1 MLIFSGFLAYKL
13 IDIQLF
19 NGEKYK
25 QKAQKMVFKTEIVPA
40 SRGSLYD
47 VNHNLLAIS
56 VTKYDI
62 RMDVKVPKASLF
74 DKEVKNLA
82 KALAQTFGNS
92 SNYYLSKIKKARIEG
107 NRYLL
112 LCRNIDYDT
121 YKKVKEFP
129 ILNKGAF
136 KGGLIVE
143 QRTVREYPM
152 GQIAKRTVGYERQD
166 SIGKYKGVGL
176 ESAYGTYL
184 RGHHGRRL
192 VQSIGKGKW
201 KPVRSNNEQEP
212 KDGFDLVS
220 TIDVNV
226 QDVAHHALMK
236 QLKAFDAHH
245 GCVIVMEVATGEV
258 KAIANLTKQKSGS
271 YLEDYNYA
279 VGESHEPGSTFKLLS
294 TLALLENGKA
304 DTTTVVDTE
313 KGRVKFYDRVVPDS
327 HRGGYGK
334 ISLAKA
340 FEVSSNTAYAKLINE
355 AFKKDPEDL
364 LDYYDDIKL
373 NQKLGVTISGE
384 KAPLLPRPGSKS
396 WYGTTLPWMA
406 FGYGVSMTP
415 LQTLAYY
422 NAVANEGVLVKPQF
436 IKEFQNWST
445 VEQEKEERETIVKIC
460 SKENASKMKALMQKT
475 VERGTAENIYSEQ
488 LSMAGKTGTCQKYYY
503 VKNKPLQYIAS
514 FAGFFPVEN
523 PKYSCVVV
531 IHEPDKKKGYY
542 GSTVAAPVFKE
553 IATKIHVSSYKP
565 KWVQTADSKFIGLPQ
580 YEKYEQLS
588 DKYKTI
594 MPNVKGMELMDVLP
608 LLENLGLKVKVSG
621 SGRVVNQSISPGEKI
636 GSNKQ
641 IIVELS

>member
-1 MLIFSGFLAYKL
+1 MVIFSGFLAFKL
-13 IDIQLF
+13 VDIQLF
-19 NGEKYK
+19 NGEQYR

-40 SRGSLYD
+40 NRGSLYD

-62 RMDVKVPKASLF
+62 RMDTKVPKDELF
-74 DKEVKNLA
+74 KEEVNALA
-82 KALAQTFGNS
+82 KALADTFGKS
-92 SNYYLSKIKKARIEG
+92 TSYYLSRLEIGRRKK

-129 ILNKGAF
+129 ILKKGAF
-136 KGGLIVE
+136 RGGLIVE

-166 SIGKYKGVGL
+166 TLGNYKGVGL
-176 ESAYGTYL
+176 ESAYGSYL
-184 RGHHGRRL
+184 RGHHGKRV

-201 KPVRSNNEQEP
+201 KPVRSNNEEEP
-212 KDGFDLVS
+212 KDGYDLVS
-220 TIDVNV
+220 TIDVNM

-236 QLKAFDAHH
+236 QLKKFDAHH
-245 GCVIVMEVATGEV
+245 GCAIVMEVETGEV
-258 KAIANLTKQKSGS
+258 KAVANLTRQKSGT

-294 TLALLENGKA
+294 TLALLEKNKA
-304 DTTTVVDTE
+304 DTTDIVDTE

-373 NQKLGVTISGE
+373 NEKLGVSISGE
-384 KAPLLPRPGSKS
+384 KAPILPRPDTKR

-422 NAVANEGVLVKPQF
+422 NAVANNGILVKPQF
-436 IKEFQNWST
+436 IKEFQNWNT
-445 VEQEKEERETIVKIC
+445 VEQEQEKKETIVRIC
-460 SKENASKMKALMQKT
+460 SKENADKMQMLMQKT
-475 VERGTAENIYSEQ
+475 VERGTAKNIYSAQ

-503 VKNKPLQYIAS
+503 VKGKELEYIAS
-514 FAGFFPVEN
+514 FAGFFPAEN

-553 IATKIHVSSYKP
+553 IASKIHVTNHKAKYIPLEKSEN
-565 KWVQTADSKFIGLPQ
+565 IGLSQ
-580 YEKYEQLS
+580 YEKYEKFS

-621 SGRVVNQSISPGEKI
+621 SGKVVNQSISPGEKL
-636 GSNKQ
+636 GSRTQ
-641 IIVELS
+641 VTVELS

>member
-1 MLIFSGFLAYKL
+1 MVIFSGFLAFKL

-19 NGEKYK
+19 KGDQYR

-47 VNHNLLAIS
+47 ANHNLLAIS

-62 RMDVKVPKASLF
+62 RMDTKVPKPALF
-74 DKEVKNLA
+74 DKEVKALA
-82 KALAQTFGNS
+82 KELSNEFGKPTS
-92 SNYYLSKIKKARIEG
+92 HYLSKLRVARRKQ

-112 LCRNIDYDT
+112 LCKNIDYDT
-121 YKKVKEFP
+121 YKRVKQFS
-129 ILNKGAF
+129 ILKKGAF
-136 KGGLIVE
+136 RGGLIVE

-166 SIGKYKGVGL
+166 TLGNFKGVGL

-184 RGHHGRRL
+184 RGHHGKRL

-201 KPVRSNNEQEP
+201 KPVRSNNEIEP

-220 TIDVNV
+220 TIDVNM
-226 QDVAHHALMK
+226 QDVAHHALMR
-236 QLKAFDAHH
+236 QLKKFDAHH
-245 GCVIVMEVATGEV
+245 GCAIVMEVETGEV
-258 KAIANLTKQKSGS
+258 KAIANLTKQKSGR

-294 TLALLENGKA
+294 TLALLENKKA

-355 AFKKDPEDL
+355 AFKKDPKDL

-373 NQKLGVTISGE
+373 NEKLGVSISGE
-384 KAPLLPRPGSKS
+384 RAPILPRPGSKQ

-422 NAVANEGVLVKPQF
+422 NAVANKGVLVKPQF
-436 IKEFQNWST
+436 IKEVQNWST
-445 VEQEKEERETIVKIC
+445 VEQELGEKETIVKIC
-460 SKENASKMKALMQKT
+460 SEDNANKLKELMSKT
-475 VERGTAENIYSEQ
+475 VERGTAENIYSKQ

-503 VKNKPLQYIAS
+503 VKGKPLQYIAS

-531 IHEPDKKKGYY
+531 VHEPNKKKGYY
-542 GSTVAAPVFKE
+542 GSTVAAPVFRE
-553 IATKIHVSSYKP
+553 IASKIHVSNHQAK
-565 KWVQTADSKFIGLPQ
+565 QIQLTNSKYIGLPQ
-580 YEKYEQLS
+580 YEKYEQFTE
-588 DKYKTI
+588 KYKTI
-594 MPNVKGMELMDVLP
+594 MPNVKGMELMDILP
-608 LLENLGLKVKVSG
+608 LLENLGLKVKISG
-621 SGRVVNQSISPGEKI
+621 NGRAVNQSISPGEKI
-636 GSNKQ
+636 GNRTQ
-641 IIVELS
+641 VIVELS

>member
-92 SNYYLSKIKKARIEG
+92 SNYYLSKIKKARIKG

-176 ESAYGTYL
+176 ESAYGIYL

-236 QLKAFDAHH
+236 QLKTFDAHH

-258 KAIANLTKQKSGS
+258 KAIANLTKQKSGN

-384 KAPLLPRPGSKS
+384 KAPLLPKPGSKN

-460 SKENASKMKALMQKT
+460 SKENANKMKVLMQKT

-531 IHEPDKKKGYY
+531 IHEPNKKKGYY

>member
-1 MLIFSGFLAYKL
+1 MVIFSGFLAFKL
-13 IDIQLF
+13 VDIQLF
-19 NGEKYK
+19 KGDQYRE
-25 QKAQKMVFKTEIVPA
+25 KAQKMVFKTEVVPA
-40 SRGSLYD
+40 NRGSLYD

-62 RMDVKVPKASLF
+62 RMDTKVPKKELF
-74 DKEVKNLA
+74 NKEVNALA
-82 KALAQTFGNS
+82 KSLATTFGKS
-92 SNYYLSKIKKARIEG
+92 TSYYLSKIEMARRRN

-112 LCRNIDYDT
+112 LCKNIDYDT

-129 ILNKGAF
+129 ILKKGAF
-136 KGGLIVE
+136 RGGLIVE

-166 SIGKYKGVGL
+166 TLGNYKGVGL
-176 ESAYGTYL
+176 ESAYGSFL
-184 RGHHGRRL
+184 RGHNGKRL

-201 KPVRSNNEQEP
+201 KPVRSNNEEEP
-212 KDGFDLVS
+212 RDGFDLVS
-220 TIDVNV
+220 TIDVNM
-226 QDVAHHALMK
+226 QDVAHHALMR
-236 QLKAFDAHH
+236 QLKKFEAHH
-245 GCVIVMEVATGEV
+245 GCAIVMEVETGEV
-258 KAIANLTKQKSGS
+258 KAIANLTKQESGR

-279 VGESHEPGSTFKLLS
+279 VGESHEPGSTFKLMS

-304 DTTTVVDTE
+304 DTTDIVDTE

-334 ISLAKA
+334 ISLGKA
-340 FEVSSNTAYAKLINE
+340 FEVSSNTAFAKLINE

-373 NQKLGVTISGE
+373 NEKLGVSISGE
-384 KAPLLPRPGSKS
+384 RAPLLPRPGTKLWS
-396 WYGTTLPWMA
+396 GTSLPWMA

-436 IKEFQNWST
+436 VKEFQNWNT
-445 VEQEKEERETIVKIC
+445 VEQEKEKKETVVKIC
-460 SKENASKMKALMQKT
+460 SKENANKMKFLMHKT
-475 VERGTAENIYSEQ
+475 VERGTATNIHSKQ

-503 VKNKPLQYIAS
+503 VKGKPLQYIAS
-514 FAGFFPVEN
+514 FAGFFPVEK

-531 IHEPDKKKGYY
+531 IHEPNKKKGYY

-553 IATKIHVSSYKP
+553 IASKIHVTDHKAKYIP
-565 KWVQTADSKFIGLPQ
+565 LEESKYIGLPQ
-580 YEKYEQLS
+580 YEEFGKMS

-594 MPNVKGMELMDVLP
+594 MPNIKGMELMDVLP

-621 SGRVVNQSISPGEKI
+621 SGQVVNQSISPGEKI
-636 GSNKQ
+636 GKRTQ
-641 IIVELS
+641 ITVELS